1 MINTEG
7 ISASMYVIYR
17 VSQSGLELCFVDFA
31 FLIMCLTNSYRV
43 YFSRAMSSCAVEGR
57 GTLFDWNVAV
67 NWELGN
73 ETDAEEF
80 DFARLCE
87 RDTFKVG

>member
-1 MINTEG
+1 
-7 ISASMYVIYR
+7 
-17 VSQSGLELCFVDFA
+17 
-31 FLIMCLTNSYRV
+31 
-43 YFSRAMSSCAVEGR
+43 MSNCAVEGR

-87 RDTFKVG
+87 RDTFKVGCFLTIIHSC